1 MSREQ
6 RFTEIFRTNEFQ
18 SKESKSGVGSELSQT
33 EIIRRE
39 IPKLLEKLGVW
50 TLIDA
55 PCGDC
60 NWIKLIW
67 PQINKYVGVDIVEDL
82 IASNAKSY
90 GSLFTSRYN
99 GDSIRFLKSDIVEDR
114 FPEGLGEL
122 LLCRDCL
129 VHLSFESAERVL
141 RNFANSDIPF
151 LLTTTFS
158 NHSNSDFPDGT
169 NWYPINLTLQPFNL
183 PQPAILINE
192 GCTEGNGEF
201 SDKSLGLWVRES
213 LIGKV

>member
-1 MSREQ
+1 M
-6 RFTEIFRTNEFQ
+6 
-18 SKESKSGVGSELSQT
+18 
-33 EIIRRE
+33 
-39 IPKLLEKLGVW
+39 
-50 TLIDA
+50 
-55 PCGDC
+55 
-60 NWIKLIW
+60 
-67 PQINKYVGVDIVEDL
+67 
-82 IASNAKSY
+82 
-90 GSLFTSRYN
+90 
-99 GDSIRFLKSDIVEDR
+99 
-114 FPEGLGEL
+114 
-122 LLCRDCL
+122 CRDCL
-129 VHLSFESAERVL
+129 VHLSFESAKRVL

-151 LLTTTFS
+151 LLTTTFF

>member
-1 MSREQ
+1 M
-6 RFTEIFRTNEFQ
+6 I
-18 SKESKSGVGSELSQT
+18 QT

-39 IPKLLEKLGVW
+39 IPNLLEKLNVW

-67 PQINKYVGVDIVEDL
+67 PRIQKYVGIDIVEEL
-82 IASNAKSY
+82 VNSNAKSY
-90 GSLFTSRYN
+90 GSLLTSHYN
-99 GDSIRFLKSDIVEDR
+99 GDSIRFLKSDIVEGR
-114 FPEGLGEL
+114 FPENLGDL

-129 VHLSFESAERVL
+129 VHLSFESAKKVL
-141 RNFANSDIPF
+141 KNFATSDIPF
-151 LLTTTFS
+151 LLTTTFPT
-158 NHSNSDFPDGT
+158 HTNSDFLDGT

-192 GCTEGNGEF
+192 GCTECNGEF
-201 SDKSLGLWVRES
+201 SDKSLGLWTREQI
-213 LIGKV
+213 LKCGF